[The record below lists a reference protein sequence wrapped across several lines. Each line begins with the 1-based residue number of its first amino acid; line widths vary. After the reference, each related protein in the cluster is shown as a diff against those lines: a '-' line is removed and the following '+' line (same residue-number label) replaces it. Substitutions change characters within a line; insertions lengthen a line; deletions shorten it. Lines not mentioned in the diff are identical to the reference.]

1 MKQHELVL
9 SWVRAFGSILP
20 AKMSGRIWNDTM
32 FGSETSK
39 RCRELRKQGKLRS
52 EKEGKFER
60 FYLVEAPIVKEEQ
73 VVFKKADELI
83 GQAMLFSDDV
93 EF

>member
-1 MKQHELVL
+1 MTQHELVL
-9 SWVRAFGSILP
+9 NYVRAFGSILP

-60 FYLVEAPIVKEEQ
+60 FYLVEVPSEIQ
-73 VVFKKADELI
+73 FKKADELI